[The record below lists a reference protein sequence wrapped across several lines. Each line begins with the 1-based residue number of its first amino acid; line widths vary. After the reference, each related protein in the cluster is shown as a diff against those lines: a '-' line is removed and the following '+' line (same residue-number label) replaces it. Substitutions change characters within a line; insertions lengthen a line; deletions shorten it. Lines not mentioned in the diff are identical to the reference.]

1 MLLRPT
7 PWPTPAAIMDGADS
21 SICVSA
27 ITRWSFWTRQLFV
40 SFSSELSMAG
50 SEPQTMPVQL
60 FLGRKVF
67 PCCRNK
73 IDISPSFFPRCC
85 SLNNPAF
92 TRDPL
97 RVCTGKKVIL
107 NRCIVF
113 HTLLDFVRSARK
125 ALRSKARS
133 GYSHRSF
140 QTSIIRKHRSRIKTR
155 NSNDLP
161 SSASYLLLVIRDCY
175 DSCDQPKSKR
185 QLHKV

>member
-27 ITRWSFWTRQLFV
+27 ITKRSFWTRQLFV

-50 SEPQTMPVQL
+50 SEPQIMPVQL
-60 FLGRKVF
+60 FWDEK
-67 PCCRNK
+67 
-73 IDISPSFFPRCC
+73 FFRVAEIKLIYLHPTFRA
-85 SLNNPAF
+85 STIPAF
-92 TRDPL
+92 TRESTARL
-97 RVCTGKKVIL
+97 HRQKVIL

-133 GYSHRSF
+133 GYSHRCF
-140 QTSIIRKHRSRIKTR
+140 QTSTIRKHRSPVKTR